1 MSKIF
6 VIAGNYEQA
15 TRWMKE
21 NIKKR
26 IAAGETTVSYS
37 DYAVRANVDTL
48 RGVANPHGVFVGTWK
63 ERKDLDETFLILL
76 SHTVTSEQSHR
87 TINRL
92 YGEWMESQGRVV
104 YK

>member
-15 TRWMKE
+15 THWMKQ

-48 RGVANPHGVFVGTWK
+48 RGVANPHGVFVGTWR
-63 ERKDLDETFLILL
+63 ERKDLDETFIILL
-76 SHTVTSEQSHR
+76 SHTVTSEKSHQ

-92 YGEWMESQGRVV
+92 YTEWMESQGRVV
-104 YK
+104 HK